1 MPEGTRLQVLTG
13 VHGLKN
19 GEIGS
24 RDVEL
29 FKDCENQIAIIKD
42 RKEDEIKKGDIC
54 FKVEDVG
61 ESNEGVRELDENK
74 FIAAV
79 KKFAPTVLVLA
90 WCWSQQSELNDLLR
104 AAGIYSALV
113 LREELCQ
120 ITKSRHVLLD
130 EGQERLIRRIAE
142 TEPDGEP
149 SWGLFLFGP
158 SGTGKTILL
167 AEGLEMRISQLRR
180 AGKHE
185 VKVIV
190 TTMATTG
197 FDQQLLEDFKKKYLP
212 GLATFMKLSQLAEEL
227 NVKWDPNNPQL
238 MIEKI
243 LSSLSAQR
251 SQSSSHTILLVD
263 EVRPMSREEEE
274 GGDKADWSS
283 LTSRE
288 GVDFLLALSTKA
300 NNRHFFTVVPPED
313 SRVLW
318 QRLTTA
324 HRNCIEIGAFLQFF
338 VQHCDGLSYISSTEE
353 DQQAEHLPPGRLP
366 VWVEK
371 SIEVTDDEVF
381 KFVKENYLADASMSV
396 TVLGHN
402 GDPTDTAENRYGWRH
417 LDDHVMNGSEDEGII
432 LLDARLTTET
442 ISRARNL
449 LVIVT
454 TRGRCRCK
462 TLLALLILL
471 WQSFVNIWIIPPN
484 PLNQFAMQGEG
495 YLP

>member
-1 MPEGTRLQVLTG
+1 MSKDEV
-13 VHGLKN
+13 KN
-19 GEIGS
+19 G
-24 RDVEL
+24 
-29 FKDCENQIAIIKD
+29 
-42 RKEDEIKKGDIC
+42 
-54 FKVEDVG
+54 
-61 ESNEGVRELDENK
+61 
-74 FIAAV
+74 
-79 KKFAPTVLVLA
+79 
-90 WCWSQQSELNDLLR
+90 
-104 AAGIYSALV
+104 
-113 LREELCQ
+113 
-120 ITKSRHVLLD
+120 
-130 EGQERLIRRIAE
+130 
-142 TEPDGEP
+142 
-149 SWGLFLFGP
+149 
-158 SGTGKTILL
+158 
-167 AEGLEMRISQLRR
+167 
-180 AGKHE
+180 
-185 VKVIV
+185 
-190 TTMATTG
+190 
-197 FDQQLLEDFKKKYLP
+197 LP
-212 GLATFMKLSQLAEEL
+212 CY
-227 NVKWDPNNPQL
+227 NN
-238 MIEKI
+238 
-243 LSSLSAQR
+243 
-251 SQSSSHTILLVD
+251 
-263 EVRPMSREEEE
+263 
-274 GGDKADWSS
+274 ADWSS

-432 LLDARLTTET
+432 LLDAGLYTET

-454 TRGRCRCK
+454 TRGRDRCK

-471 WQSFVNIWIIPPN
+471 WQSFVNIWIILPN
-484 PLNQFAMQGEG
+484 PLNQFAMQADG